1 MKAVIIL
8 NPTSGKEKASE
19 YKVLLQKKLRE
30 QYDEVIIR
38 ETEQSGDATRLAKE
52 ESTADL
58 LVVMSGDGTLGEAIN
73 GLATLD
79 KRPPLAFIPLG
90 TVNEFARALNMPLDP
105 EAVIQQINTYEEK
118 QIDLGKVND
127 VYFSNSVTFGT
138 IPDAMHDVSSEAKT
152 MFGPL
157 AFVAKGIQTLTKKEQ
172 YDIRVQ
178 YDEDRWEGEASIII
192 LGLTSYIG
200 GMEHFFP
207 NAKTDDGLIH
217 GMIVPELG
225 LKEALKMAPE
235 LWKMQ
240 IQNSEYTHAFTC
252 KTCQIEGP
260 EALTNVDG
268 EEGPHLPVTV
278 QIYPQ
283 FLTVLAPK

>member
-1 MKAVIIL
+1 MKAIIIV

-19 YKVLLQKKLRE
+19 YKTLLQKKLGE
-30 QYDEVIIR
+30 KYDDVIVR
-38 ETEQSGDATRLAKE
+38 ETEAAGDATTFAKE
-52 ESTADL
+52 SSDADL

-73 GLATLD
+73 GLATLE
-79 KRPPLAFIPLG
+79 KRPALAFIPLG
-90 TVNEFARALNMPLDP
+90 TVNEFARALNMPLEP
-105 EAVIQQINTYEEK
+105 EQVIEQINTYKEK

-152 MFGPL
+152 VFGTL
-157 AFVAKGIQTLTKKEQ
+157 AFVAKGIQTLAKKDQ
-172 YDIRVQ
+172 YEMTVQ
-178 YDEDRWEGEASIII
+178 YDEEKWQGEASLVI

-207 NAKTDDGLIH
+207 NAETDDGLIH
-217 GMIVPELG
+217 GMIMPELG

-252 KTCQIEGP
+252 QTCEIEGP
-260 EALTNVDG
+260 DEMTNVDG
-268 EEGPHLPVTV
+268 EEGPHLPAKV
-278 QIYPQ
+278 QVYPQ
-283 FLTVLAPK
+283 FLTVLAPQ